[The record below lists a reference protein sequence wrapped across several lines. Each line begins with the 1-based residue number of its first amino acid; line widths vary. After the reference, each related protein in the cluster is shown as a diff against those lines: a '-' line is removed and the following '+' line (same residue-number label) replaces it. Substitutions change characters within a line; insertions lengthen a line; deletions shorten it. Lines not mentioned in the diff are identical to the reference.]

1 VSERWHSF
9 GRGEWAKACC
19 ATLVWISEGVKNV
32 KTTVKAHLLRS
43 TLLAA
48 LSVASGAIG
57 SAYAQQ
63 TVPTTTETG
72 PEESGDVVVV
82 TGSRIARQDFT
93 AISPVTTVGAEDI
106 ELTATLS
113 VEQLLNSLPQ
123 VIPGNTVTSNNAGGE
138 DFATID
144 LRGLGPGRTLV
155 LIDGERV
162 PGGSTSG
169 VVDINTIPAGLLERI
184 EVVTGG
190 ASAVYGSDAISGVVN
205 FILKKDFEG
214 AELRSTASTSEGG
227 KTDSFNVDAL
237 IGGNF
242 DNGKG
247 NITAYGS
254 YFTRTGVFQSE
265 YDYSRTSGSVVYDYD
280 YGTGAYTY
288 ALVDSSQK
296 WLDYVNG
303 APSGHLR
310 GNAASGGSGT
320 PPWGSI
326 SSNAANPFTNLSTLL
341 PGQFAA
347 ANTDCNAA
355 TPGVAVNGGGL
366 SFNDAGAL
374 TPFFGAR
381 ACGVPDRAAGSS
393 RYNFAPDNYIYLPS
407 ERFGLTTLGHYAI
420 NDDVTA
426 NFMLSYIRSQ
436 TQVQLAATPITGLSI
451 PVSSPA
457 ISGADGILGNADDPH
472 ADLSTALTSRANPT
486 ANFTYAW
493 RANGIGPRVGNFQ
506 NSSLTARASVNGH
519 LAPGWE
525 WNLAAGFGQVDFT
538 QDLKNN
544 VNSVALLQGVAGCA
558 NVAAT
563 VRLPNCVNVDIFGPN
578 VTTPAMSSFIG
589 TDIKAFGKFEQSIVS
604 GYVRGDLFELPA
616 GPVST
621 VFGVEYRGDDGEFL
635 VDDAQKRGEIAGFNQ
650 QNSIVGD
657 IDVYEAYG
665 EVVVPIL
672 GKMPFVYDLSL
683 EAGYRT
689 SDYSTIGSVNSY
701 KYGASY
707 SPFSWLS
714 LRSVYNKAVRAPSLQ
729 EVGQAGDQGFAN
741 YTDPCGPLG
750 LQPATQAFCITQGVP
765 AANFPG
771 FVQTNSQV
779 QAFAFGNPNL
789 APEEAETITA
799 GIVFQPDFVPVG
811 SFNMS
816 LDYYDITLSQAIVPR
831 GVGAIL
837 QGCYGVLGVGA
848 QAAADCARIT
858 RDPATGQITA
868 VNTSLGNGIAD
879 LQTKGVDV
887 QIEYDFDLDE
897 LFAGVPGSINFD
909 TLLSFV
915 DSYDNFGQE
924 IVGTN
929 FSGIG
934 GNVPDFKAVTTGQ
947 YEIGDYL
954 FQLRH
959 SFVPALTDGNFQNM
973 ETPEFSNYDLSA
985 RWNVTDALQLTAVIQ
1000 NVTNEFPPQGPFGFV
1015 DQANTDAALYAPWA
1029 VGRVYSLSARLRF

>member
-1 VSERWHSF
+1 
-9 GRGEWAKACC
+9 
-19 ATLVWISEGVKNV
+19 V

-63 TVPTTTETG
+63 TVTTTTTETG
-72 PEESGDVVVV
+72 PEEAGDVVVV

-93 AISPVTTVGAEDI
+93 AISPVTTVGAQDI

-113 VEQLLNSLPQ
+113 VEQLINELPQ

-138 DFATID
+138 DYATVD

-162 PGGSTSG
+162 PGGSTTG

-214 AELRSTASTSEGG
+214 AEIRSTVSASEGG
-227 KTDSFNVDAL
+227 KTEAFNVDAL

-242 DNGKG
+242 DDGRG

-265 YDYSRTSGSVVYDYD
+265 YDYSRTSGAIVYDSD
-280 YGTGAYTY
+280 GASNYTY

-296 WLDYVNG
+296 WIDYVAG
-303 APSGHLR
+303 AEPGHVR
-310 GNAASGGSGT
+310 GTALSGGSGT

-326 SSNAANPFTNLSTLL
+326 SNSAANPFRNLSTLL

-355 TPGVAVNGGGL
+355 TPGAAVNTGGL
-366 SFNDAGAL
+366 SFNNSGQL
-374 TPFFGAR
+374 TPFFGTRGCA
-381 ACGVPDRAAGSS
+381 VPDRAAGSS
-393 RYNFAPDNYIYLPS
+393 RYNFAPDNYIFLPA
-407 ERFGLTTLGHYAI
+407 ERYGLTTLGHYDI

-426 NFMLSYIRSQ
+426 NFMLSYVRSI

-457 ISGADGILGNADDPH
+457 ISGTDGILGTADDPH
-472 ADLSTALTSRANPT
+472 ADLSTALGSRVNPT

-493 RANGIGPRVGNFQ
+493 RSNGIGPRVGNFQ
-506 NSSLTARASVNGH
+506 NSALTARASMSGH

-525 WNLAAGFGQVDFT
+525 WNVAAGFGQSDFT

-544 VNSVALLQGVAGCA
+544 VNSVALLQGVAGC
-558 NVAAT
+558 NNVPVAA
-563 VRLPNCVNVDIFGPN
+563 RLPNCVNVDIFGPN
-578 VTTPAMSSFIG
+578 VTTAAMSNFVG
-589 TDIKAFGKFEQSIVS
+589 TDIKAIGKFEQSVVS
-604 GYVRGDLFELPA
+604 GYVRGDLFQLPA

-635 VDDAQKRGEIAGFNQ
+635 VDDAQARGEIAGFNQ

-657 IDVYEAYG
+657 IDVYEAYT

-689 SDYSTIGSVNSY
+689 SDYSTIGSVSSY
-701 KYGASY
+701 KYGGSY
-707 SPFSWLS
+707 SPFEWMTF
-714 LRSVYNKAVRAPSLQ
+714 RSVYNKAVRAPNLQ
-729 EVGQAGDQGFAN
+729 EVGQAGDQGFPG
-741 YTDPCGPLG
+741 YSDPCNSLG
-750 LQPATQAFCITQGVP
+750 VGTVPGRQAFCITQGVP
-765 AANFPG
+765 SAFYPG
-771 FVQTNSQV
+771 FAQTNTQV

-789 APEEAETITA
+789 DPEEAETITA
-799 GIVFQPDFVPVG
+799 GFVFQPDFIPVG
-811 SFNMS
+811 TFNAS
-816 LDYYDITLSQAIVPR
+816 VDYYDITLSSAIVPR
-831 GVGAIL
+831 GAGAIL
-837 QGCYGVLGVGA
+837 TGCYGLGNLGA
-848 QAAADCARIT
+848 TPQSAADCARIT

-868 VNTSLGNGIAD
+868 INTSLGNGIAD
-879 LQTKGVDV
+879 LQTKGYDV
-887 QIEYDFDLDE
+887 QVEYDLDLDE
-897 LFAGVPGSINFD
+897 LFAGVPGRLSLD
-909 TLLSFV
+909 TLMSFI
-915 DSYDNFGQE
+915 DSYDSFGTE
-924 IVGTN
+924 IAGTN
-929 FSGIG
+929 STGIG
-934 GNVPDFKAVTTGQ
+934 GSTPDFKAVTTAR

-959 SFVPALTDGNFQNM
+959 SYVPELIDANFGSLS
-973 ETPEFSNYDLSA
+973 EVTPEFSNFDLSA
-985 RWNVTDALQLTAVIQ
+985 RWNVTDALQLTAVIS
-1000 NVTNEFPPQGPFGFV
+1000 NITNEFPPQLSSGG
-1015 DQANTDAALYAPWA
+1015 DQGNTDAALYAPWA
-1029 VGRVYSLSARLRF
+1029 VGREYSISARLRF

>member
-1 VSERWHSF
+1 M
-9 GRGEWAKACC
+9 
-19 ATLVWISEGVKNV
+19 

-48 LSVASGAIG
+48 LSVASGSIG

-63 TVPTTTETG
+63 TVTTGAG
-72 PEESGDVVVV
+72 PEEDRGDVVVV

-93 AISPVTTVGAEDI
+93 AISPVTTVGATDI

-113 VEQLLNSLPQ
+113 VEQLLNELPQ

-138 DFATID
+138 DYATID

-205 FILKKDFEG
+205 FILKKDYEG
-214 AELRSTASTSEGG
+214 AEIRSTASTSEGG

-242 DNGKG
+242 DDGRG
-247 NITAYGS
+247 NLTAYGS
-254 YFTRTGVFQSE
+254 YFTRTGVFQSA
-265 YDYSRTSGSVVYDYD
+265 YDYSRTSGAVVYDSD
-280 YGTGAYTY
+280 GASTY
-288 ALVDSSQK
+288 SYQLVDSAQK
-296 WLDYVNG
+296 YNDYIAG
-303 APSGHLR
+303 AAAGHSR
-310 GNAASGGSGT
+310 GRAASGGSGT

-326 SSNAANPFTNLSTLL
+326 SSNAANPFRNLSTLL
-341 PGQFAA
+341 PGQFSA

-366 SFNDAGAL
+366 SFNDSGAL
-374 TPFFGAR
+374 TPFFGGG

-407 ERFGLTTLGHYAI
+407 ERYGLTTLGHYDI
-420 NDDVTA
+420 NDDITA

-451 PVSSPA
+451 PVNSPA
-457 ISGADGILGNADDPH
+457 ISGADGVLGTADDPH
-472 ADLSTALTSRANPT
+472 PDLSIALGSRANPN

-493 RANGIGPRVGNFQ
+493 RANGIGPRVGNFE
-506 NSSLTARASVNGH
+506 NSALTARANLTGH

-525 WNLAAGFGQVDFT
+525 WNLSAGWGESDFT

-544 VNSVALLQGVAGCA
+544 VNSVALLQGVSGCA
-558 NVAAT
+558 NVPVAA
-563 VRLPNCVNVDIFGPN
+563 RLINCVNVDIFGPK
-578 VTTPAMSSFIG
+578 VTNAVMSNFVG
-589 TDIKAFGKFEQSIVS
+589 TDIKAIGRFEQSVVG
-604 GYVRGDLFELPA
+604 GYIRGDLFQLPA

-621 VFGVEYRGDDGEFL
+621 VFGVEYRGDDGSFL
-635 VDDAQKRGEIAGFNQ
+635 VDDAQQRGEIAGFNQ
-650 QNSIVGD
+650 QNSIVGGV
-657 IDVYEAYG
+657 DVYEAYT

-672 GKMPFVYDLSL
+672 AKLPFVYDLSV
-683 EAGYRT
+683 EAGYRA
-689 SDYSTIGSVNSY
+689 SDYSTVGSVSSY
-701 KYGASY
+701 KYGGSY

-714 LRSVYNKAVRAPSLQ
+714 FRSVYNKAVRAPNLQ
-729 EVGQAGDQGFAN
+729 ETGQAGDQGFPT
-741 YTDPCGPLG
+741 YTDPCQGGVGGPG
-750 LQPATQAFCITQGVP
+750 ATLQAFCITQGVP
-765 AANFPG
+765 AGAYPG
-771 FVQTNSQV
+771 FAATNTQV

-789 APEEAETITA
+789 DPEEAETITA
-799 GIVFQPDFVPVG
+799 GLVFQPDFLPVG
-811 SFNMS
+811 TFNMS
-816 LDYYDITLSQAIVPR
+816 VDYYDITLSKAIVPR
-831 GVGAIL
+831 GAQAIL
-837 QGCYGVLGVGA
+837 NGCYSALGA
-848 QAAADCARIT
+848 TSQSAADCGRIT
-858 RDPATGQITA
+858 RDPATGQTIA

-879 LQTKGVDV
+879 LQTKGTDV

-897 LFAGVPGSINFD
+897 VFAGVPGRLSLD
-909 TLLSFV
+909 TLLTFV
-915 DSYDNFGQE
+915 DSYDNFGTE

-929 FSGIG
+929 FAGIG
-934 GNVPDFKAVTTGQ
+934 GNVPDFKAVTTGR

-959 SFVPALTDGNFQNM
+959 SYVPSLTDGNFAFTK
-973 ETPEFSNYDLSA
+973 TPEFSNYDLSA

-1000 NVTNEFPPQGPFGFV
+1000 NLTNEFPPQIPSGIV
-1015 DQANTDAALYAPWA
+1015 DQGNTDAALYAPWA
-1029 VGRVYSLSARLRF
+1029 VGRVYSVSARLRF

>member
-1 VSERWHSF
+1 M
-9 GRGEWAKACC
+9 
-19 ATLVWISEGVKNV
+19 

-63 TVPTTTETG
+63 TVTTTTTETG
-72 PEESGDVVVV
+72 PEEAGDVVVV

-93 AISPVTTVGAEDI
+93 AISPVTTVGAQDI

-113 VEQLLNSLPQ
+113 VEQLINELPQ

-138 DFATID
+138 DFATVD

-205 FILKKDFEG
+205 FILKKDYEG
-214 AELRSTASTSEGG
+214 AEIRSTASTSEGG
-227 KTDSFNVDAL
+227 KTKAFNIDAL

-242 DNGKG
+242 DDGRG

-265 YDYSRTSGSVVYDYD
+265 YDYSRTSGAIVYDSD
-280 YGTGAYTY
+280 GASNYTY

-296 WLDYVNG
+296 WLDYVAG
-303 APSGHLR
+303 AEPGHIR
-310 GNAASGGSGT
+310 GTALSGGSGT

-326 SSNAANPFTNLSTLL
+326 SNSASNPFSNLSTLL

-366 SFNDAGAL
+366 SFNDSGAL
-374 TPFFGAR
+374 TPFFGGR
-381 ACGVPDRAAGSS
+381 ACAVPDRAAGSS
-393 RYNFAPDNYIYLPS
+393 RYNFAPDNYIFLPA
-407 ERFGLTTLGHYAI
+407 ERFGLTTLGHYDI

-426 NFMLSYIRSQ
+426 NFMLSYVRSI

-457 ISGADGILGNADDPH
+457 ISGTDGILGTADDPH
-472 ADLSTALTSRANPT
+472 PDLSTALGSRPNPT

-493 RANGIGPRVGNFQ
+493 RSNGIGPRVGNFQ
-506 NSSLTARASVNGH
+506 NSALTSRVSLSGH

-525 WNLAAGFGQVDFT
+525 WNVAAGFGQSDFT

-544 VNSVALLQGVAGCA
+544 VNSVALLQGVAGC
-558 NVAAT
+558 NNVPVAA
-563 VRLPNCVNVDIFGPN
+563 RLPSCVNVDIFGPN
-578 VTTPAMSSFIG
+578 ATTAAMGNFVG
-589 TDIKAFGKFEQSIVS
+589 TDIKAIGKFEQSIVS
-604 GYVRGDLFELPA
+604 GYVRGDLFQLPA

-621 VFGVEYRGDDGEFL
+621 VFGVEYRGEDGEFL
-635 VDDAQKRGEIAGFNQ
+635 VDDAQARGEIAGFNQ

-657 IDVYEAYG
+657 IDVYEAYT

-672 GKMPFVYDLSL
+672 AKLPFVYDLSV
-683 EAGYRT
+683 EAGYRA
-689 SDYSTIGSVNSY
+689 SDYSSIGSVESY
-701 KYGASY
+701 KYGGSY
-707 SPFSWLS
+707 SPFEWMTF
-714 LRSVYNKAVRAPSLQ
+714 RSVYNKAVRAPNLQ
-729 EVGQAGDQGFAN
+729 EIGQAGDQGFPG
-741 YTDPCGPLG
+741 YTDPCNSLG
-750 LQPATQAFCITQGVP
+750 VGTVAGRQAFCITQGVP
-765 AANFPG
+765 AVNYPG
-771 FVQTNSQV
+771 FAQTNTQV

-789 APEEAETITA
+789 DPEEAETITA
-799 GIVFQPDFVPVG
+799 GIVFQPDFIPVG
-811 SFNMS
+811 TFNAS
-816 LDYYDITLSQAIVPR
+816 VDYYDITLSSAIVPR
-831 GVGAIL
+831 GAQTIL
-837 QGCYGVLGVGA
+837 NGCYGAGNLGSTP
-848 QAAADCARIT
+848 QSAADCARIT
-858 RDPATGQITA
+858 RDPATGQVTA

-879 LQTKGVDV
+879 LQTKGFDV
-887 QIEYDFDLDE
+887 QLEYDFDLDE
-897 LFAGVPGSINFD
+897 MFAGVPGRLSLD
-909 TLLSFV
+909 TLMSFI
-915 DSYDNFGQE
+915 DSYDNFGTE
-924 IVGTN
+924 IAGTN
-929 FSGIG
+929 STGIG
-934 GNVPDFKAVTTGQ
+934 GSTPDFKAVTTAR

-959 SFVPALTDGNFQNM
+959 SYVPELIDANFGSQS
-973 ETPEFSNYDLSA
+973 EVTPEFSNFDLSA
-985 RWNVTDALQLTAVIQ
+985 RWNVSDALQLTAVIS
-1000 NVTNEFPPQGPFGFV
+1000 NITNEFPPQLSSGG
-1015 DQANTDAALYAPWA
+1015 DQGNTDAALYAPWA
-1029 VGRVYSLSARLRF
+1029 VGREYSISARLRF